1 MKKTLRII
9 ALLLVIV
16 MTAVL
21 FNGCDKTGNVG
32 RDGKEL
38 QIGDPAP
45 DFTAKMADGGT
56 YTLSESKD
64 KVVILNFWA
73 TWCDPC
79 CVELPAF
86 QRLYDEYGD
95 KLQVLTVNCV
105 ESKEDVVN
113 FIEENGYTFPF
124 ALDEDASINALYP
137 SDGIPYTLVIDKNGI
152 ISQTFIGAKSAEAQY
167 SIYKTAIEKVLN
179 E

>member
-9 ALLLVIV
+9 ALSLILV

-21 FNGCDKTGNVG
+21 FNGCVKTEKIGSG
-32 RDGKEL
+32 GKEL
-38 QIGDPAP
+38 QIGDLAP

-56 YTLSESKD
+56 FTLSESRG

-79 CVELPAF
+79 CRELPAF
-86 QRLYDEYGD
+86 QWLHDEYGD

-137 SDGIPYTLVIDKNGI
+137 SDAVPYTLIIDKNGI
-152 ISQTFIGAKSAEAQY
+152 ISQTFCGAKSAEAQY
-167 SIYKTAIEKVLN
+167 SVYKTAIEKVLN